1 MVKLLIIFISI
12 TFISVKSFA
21 EITFKNKSFENYN
34 EVFLQGLKLFE
45 DQNFFEAQDYF
56 FHLVQKDPENSYAA
70 RAYFYYAMTF
80 YFTNQYKKSS
90 TAFDFYFDNYGN
102 NPENFTPEYL
112 YYYAKTSFKISD
124 EFILCSLVDM
134 MLNYYPDNSLTNKMI
149 NEEKSFGCLDSNN
162 EPLNAD
168 NKFKGWLIEELR
180 KIRNDEGTTEGL
192 KTKKK
197 EYNDFVPEKNSNN
210 SSLTV
215 AEIEILREQLSS
227 CWSPPAGAVIE
238 RGMKVTISAK
248 ISQSRKVLPQTIRLV
263 DTNISKTNSYYSPII
278 ESAKRLLVNPEC
290 SSLNLPKEKYNLW
303 KQLTLTLDYSILNN

>member
-1 MVKLLIIFISI
+1 MVKPLLIFISFS
-12 TFISVKSFA
+12 FISLKSFA
-21 EITFKNKSFENYN
+21 EITFKNNSFENYD
-34 EVFLQGLKLFE
+34 EVFLQGLELFE

-90 TAFDFYFDNYGN
+90 TAFDFYFDNYGS

-124 EFILCSLVDM
+124 EYILCPLVDTM
-134 MLNYYPDNSLTNKMI
+134 VKSYPNHPLTKKMT
-149 NEEKSFGCLDSNN
+149 KKDRSFGCLDSNN
-162 EPLNAD
+162 NDTLTQSNITKQLLKDLRNE
-168 NKFKGWLIEELR
+168 KVTIE
-180 KIRNDEGTTEGL
+180 
-192 KTKKK
+192 KKK
-197 EYNDFVPEKNSNN
+197 YDDYVPEKNSNN
-210 SSLTV
+210 LSLTV